1 MSTEQTHRL
10 DCPDGLIHVC
20 YRKGLLSKIS
30 RGTVVNHLDAI
41 GDFHVR
47 NLEMTHTRSPNLK
60 GALQIMKIK
69 YQFSTWGSIVQ
80 AAILKVRHFER
91 VKNLAHQT
99 YHAYQTYKTYN
110 TTY

>member
-60 GALQIMKIK
+60 ISVSHMGVHCSGR
-69 YQFSTWGSIVQ
+69 YSEGSPFR
-80 AAILKVRHFER
+80 KR
-91 VKNLAHQT
+91 
-99 YHAYQTYKTYN
+99 
-110 TTY
+110 